1 MHIPPPDNSGKVA
14 VTALLVLAL
23 VVATTLL
30 LQTWVDRRNSH
41 TATAGTSAISPP
53 PATAEPAPTM
63 DSEKAADVRRQQRQ
77 AEDAALASVGQQEFD
92 APPQSRPDFV
102 SPLEWQVLQQVSRN
116 HDQPEQELTRLVNRL
131 RFAKLRELWEAE
143 VETGND
149 EQRRLLG
156 NQLLEDLPSRVKN
169 REMAPAQ
176 AQQLQASI
184 LEALIDDPQQRRQ
197 RAAEEARR
205 LGITFE
211 IESAG

>member
-1 MHIPPPDNSGKVA
+1 MHIHTPDSGKVA

-30 LQTWVDRRNSH
+30 LQSWVDHRDNDK
-41 TATAGTSAISPP
+41 ATAGTSVISKP
-53 PATAEPAPTM
+53 PAAAASATNINSKE
-63 DSEKAADVRRQQRQ
+63 AADIRQQQRQ

-92 APPQSRPDFV
+92 APPQTRPDFV
-102 SPLEWQVLQQVSRN
+102 SPLEWQVLQQVSGN
-116 HDQPEQELTRLVNRL
+116 HDKPDQELTRLVNRL
-131 RFAKLRELWEAE
+131 RFAKLRELWEAQA
-143 VETGND
+143 ETGND
-149 EQRRLLG
+149 EQRRQLG
-156 NQLLEDLPSRVKN
+156 NQLLADLPSRVKN

-176 AQQLQASI
+176 AQQLQATI
-184 LEALIDDPQQRRQ
+184 LETLIDDPQQRRQ

>member
-1 MHIPPPDNSGKVA
+1 MHIHTPDSGKVA

-30 LQTWVDRRNSH
+30 LQSWVNHRDNDK
-41 TATAGTSAISPP
+41 ATAGTSVISKP
-53 PATAEPAPTM
+53 PAAAESASNT
-63 DSEKAADVRRQQRQ
+63 SSKEAADIRQQQRQ

-92 APPQSRPDFV
+92 APPQTRPDFV
-102 SPLEWQVLQQVSRN
+102 SPLEWQVLQQVSGN
-116 HDQPEQELTRLVNRL
+116 HDKPDQELTRLVNRL
-131 RFAKLRELWEAE
+131 RFAKLRELWEAQAD
-143 VETGND
+143 TGND
-149 EQRRLLG
+149 EQRRQLG

-169 REMAPAQ
+169 REIAPAH

-184 LEALIDDPQQRRQ
+184 LETLIDDPQQRRQ

>member
-1 MHIPPPDNSGKVA
+1 MHIQPPDSGKVA

-30 LQTWVDRRNSH
+30 LQSWVDHRDSDM
-41 TATAGTSAISPP
+41 ATADTSMISKPPAAATSAANINSK
-53 PATAEPAPTM
+53 E
-63 DSEKAADVRRQQRQ
+63 AADIREQQHQ
-77 AEDAALASVGQQEFD
+77 AENAALASVGQQEFD
-92 APPQSRPDFV
+92 APPQTRPDFV
-102 SPLEWQVLQQVSRN
+102 SPLEWRVLQQVSGN
-116 HDQPEQELTRLVNRL
+116 HDQPDQELTRLVNRL
-131 RFAKLRELWEAE
+131 RFAKLRELWEAQA
-143 VETGND
+143 ETGND
-149 EQRRLLG
+149 EQRRQLG
-156 NQLLEDLPSRVKN
+156 NQLLADLPSRVKN

-184 LEALIDDPQQRRQ
+184 LETLIDDPQQRRQ